1 MAPLWKGYLHFY
13 REMLDDEVTRRTFE
27 RLSLQQ
33 DDVFGFVAESFD
45 GKLVRIAHGL
55 LHPSTR
61 SVSRSCYLEEGDV
74 GGNEPLGVRGGAGI
88 LSARTLDE
96 FRTPTACSRRSRD
109 CAASTSAPARTTALA
124 SAPGLPGD
132 SRP

>member
-1 MAPLWKGYLHFY
+1 MRLSSVRDGRDGATACYRGLRRVAPWWKGYLHFY
-13 REMLDDEVTRRTFE
+13 REMLDGEVTRRTFE

-74 GGNEPLGVRGGAGI
+74 GGNEPLGVRG
-88 LSARTLDE
+88 
-96 FRTPTACSRRSRD
+96 
-109 CAASTSAPARTTALA
+109 
-124 SAPGLPGD
+124 
-132 SRP
+132 